1 MKTVGKY
8 PELRMSGCYIKGIL
22 KLQNLQFL
30 ITTYAQTMP
39 RIPCTCNV
47 LCQVVKNSFI
57 EYVIKY
63 IHIPVQFHRDV
74 PSDHHLDK
82 NKHCKLTNRY

>member
-30 ITTYAQTMP
+30 NILYTQTMH

-47 LCQVVKNSFI
+47 LCPVVKNSFI
-57 EYVIKY
+57 EYLISKVHTY
-63 IHIPVQFHRDV
+63 ISTVSQG
-74 PSDHHLDK
+74 
-82 NKHCKLTNRY
+82 CAQ